1 MSEYIFKR
9 ARLLGKDVVD
19 VHVLDGM
26 IAAVSS
32 DEISS
37 ASATVDDAS
46 WFCPGSWI
54 RTRICASPALRT
66 PRPS

>member
-19 VHVLDGM
+19 VHVLNGTV
-26 IAAVSS
+26 AAVSG

-37 ASATVDDAS
+37 ANATVVDAS
-46 WFCPGSWI
+46 GLVVLPG
-54 RTRICASPALRT
+54 LVD
-66 PRPS
+66 

>member
-26 IAAVSS
+26 IAAVSG
-32 DEISS
+32 
-37 ASATVDDAS
+37 A
-46 WFCPGSWI
+46 W
-54 RTRICASPALRT
+54 RT